1 MPRLIYGLT
10 PEDLATWLAKHGQ
23 PGFRLGQIA
32 GWVYGSDAPSF
43 EAMTNLPAA
52 LRDQLAHDFTLGAP
66 PILARTQTSETLK
79 LLLELPGGSRV
90 ECVRIRMGRT
100 YTACLST
107 QVGCIVG
114 CVFCS
119 TGQAGCQRN
128 LTAGEIIQQ
137 LAALRALTRAERG
150 HHDDPAQ
157 PPVSN
162 VVFMGMGEPFLNYEP
177 SVAAVRRMVDRNAY
191 AMSPS
196 RITVSTAGI
205 PPSIRRYATEGLA
218 TELAVSLNAPND
230 ALRARVMPGV
240 ARWPLSELLEACREF
255 SGSQSGQPVTF
266 AYVLVE
272 GLNDD
277 LDQAIELAKLLRRQ
291 PHHLNLIPLNPVSH
305 GKWKAPGK
313 DRINAFV
320 QLAREHGLNASVR
333 HSKGT
338 DIDAACGQ
346 LRGRLPEAAQ
356 PAAETELAPAPT
368 TEPQPE
374 PPRATPARPP
384 RKRRSNPKR

>member
-1 MPRLIYGLT
+1 MPKLIYDLT
-10 PEDLATWLAKHGQ
+10 PEDLAAWLARHGQ

-32 GWVYGSDAPSF
+32 GWVYASDAPSF
-43 EAMTNLPAA
+43 EHMTNLPAG
-52 LRDQLAHDFTLGAP
+52 LRAELAQDFTLGAP
-66 PILARTQTSETLK
+66 PAVARTQSADSLK
-79 LLLELPGGSRV
+79 LLLELPDGSRV

-100 YTACLST
+100 HTACLST
-107 QVGCIVG
+107 QVGCTVG
-114 CVFCS
+114 CVFCA
-119 TGQAGCQRN
+119 TGQGRCQRS

-157 PPVSN
+157 PPISN
-162 VVFMGMGEPFLNYEP
+162 VVFMGMGEPFMNYEHTVA
-177 SVAAVRRMVDRNAY
+177 SVRCMVDRNAY

-205 PPSIRRYATEGLA
+205 PPMIRRYATEGLA

-230 ALRARVMPGV
+230 ALRARIMPGV
-240 ARWPLSELLEACREF
+240 SRWSLSELLAACREF

-277 LDQAIELAKLLRRQ
+277 LDHAIELAKLLRRQ

-305 GKWKAPGK
+305 GNWKAPGK
-313 DRINAFV
+313 ARISAFL

-333 HSKGT
+333 HSKGG

-346 LRGRLPEAAQ
+346 LRGRAPEAA
-356 PAAETELAPAPT
+356 PAEPEPEAGTETARPAP
-368 TEPQPE
+368 
-374 PPRATPARPP
+374 PP
-384 RKRRSNPKR
+384 RKRRASHPGR